1 MASRKPMKG
10 ILQNFLGTYTSRYS
24 DYNGY
29 CLFGMFVSD
38 LDELKINLLTT
49 ENIAGESKPMAIARQ
64 LAATKFSEQVN
75 KVGLA
80 ISQVREAHLTIKKLA
95 ALKKGVVNERV
106 TTGHEVQ
113 FLAMAVLDNGKTFE
127 SKTVEF
133 IAPHNPEVER
143 QSTRAL
149 TPK

>member
-1 MASRKPMKG
+1 MKVSPNNG
-10 ILQNFLGTYTSRYS
+10 ISRYS
-24 DYNGY
+24 DYDGY

-38 LDELKINLLTT
+38 LDELKINLLAR
-49 ENIAGESKPMAIARQ
+49 ENIAGESKPMTIARQ
-64 LAATKFSEQVN
+64 LAVTKFNEQAN

-80 ISQVREAHLTIKKLA
+80 VSQVREAHLTIKKLP

-106 TTGHEVQ
+106 TDGYEVQ
-113 FLAMAVLDNGKTFE
+113 FLAAAVLDNGKTFE
-127 SKTVEF
+127 TKTGEF
-133 IAPHNPEVER
+133 VAPHNPEVER